1 MTLMAMFDGPPSPE
15 TLELLEQTATTF
27 QVDPRPVNS
36 YRNVMEGHLLAL
48 RFDIMRRGF
57 IRL

>member
-1 MTLMAMFDGPPSPE
+1 MAMFDVPPSPE

-36 YRNVMEGHLLAL
+36 YRNVMEGQLLAL